1 MSSNF
6 LIQSLMTEMLL
17 LIDLLTKNLSINQPN
32 KLENTQGN
40 HQIPQNSKYDKIEN
54 LII

>member
-1 MSSNF
+1 MVISRIN
-6 LIQSLMTEMLL
+6 L
-17 LIDLLTKNLSINQPN
+17 NLSINQPN